1 MKLISSLGYVTR
13 TDDVCNKRLWT
24 IDPIA
29 KKIYDLH
36 IVQAYSIDK
45 VGKELGMDCLLV
57 DAIITGIRSHYKISF
72 TKQIKNRISMNI
84 LAPIQFRKLIQK
96 GVLK

>member
-1 MKLISSLGYVTR
+1 MKMISSLGYVTR
-13 TDDVCNKRLWT
+13 TDDIRNKRLWA

-29 KKIYDLH
+29 KKIYDLY
-36 IVQAYSIDK
+36 IVQAYSVDK
-45 VGKELGMDCLLV
+45 VAKELGLNNLLV

-72 TKQIKNRISMNI
+72 AKQIKNRVNMNI
-84 LAPIQFRKLIQK
+84 LAPIQFRKLIRK

>member
-36 IVQAYSIDK
+36 IVQGYSIDK
-45 VGKELGMDCLLV
+45 VCKELGMDCLLV
-57 DAIITGIRSHYKISF
+57 DAIITGIKSHYKISF
-72 TKQIKNRISMNI
+72 TKQIKNRISINI
-84 LAPIQFRKLIQK
+84 LAPIQFRKLIRK

>member
-36 IVQAYSIDK
+36 K

-84 LAPIQFRKLIQK
+84 LAPIQFRKLIRK